1 MSPMEVVTFL
11 WSVLFYFILFLLCP
25 FFVAVGI
32 FFLEIYFYSLD
43 VDLHINFFLF
53 CLLQFDPPIML
64 CGQAVSS
71 PVNSE
76 CAG

>member
-43 VDLHINFFLF
+43 VDLHINFFCFVCSSLT
-53 CLLQFDPPIML
+53 LPL
-64 CGQAVSS
+64 CFVGKQ
-71 PVNSE
+71 
-76 CAG
+76 